1 MEEKKTRKER
11 SDKGVARGCRW
22 TDKGYHKFLF
32 RLSDDLYEK
41 VNEKRGDISMN
52 QYLNDLIRTAIEDL

>member
-22 TDKGYHKFLF
+22 TDKGYHKFMF
-32 RLSDDLYEK
+32 RLSDDLYK
-41 VNEKRGDISMN
+41 VINEKRGNTSMN
-52 QYLNDLIRTAIEDL
+52 QYLNDIIRNAMEAL